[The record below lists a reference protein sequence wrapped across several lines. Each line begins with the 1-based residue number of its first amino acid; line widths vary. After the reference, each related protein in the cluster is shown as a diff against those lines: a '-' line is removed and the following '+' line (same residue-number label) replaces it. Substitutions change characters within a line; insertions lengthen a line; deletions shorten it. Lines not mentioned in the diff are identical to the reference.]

1 MRKVLLS
8 FTFLFLF
15 ALGATMTQTGCKP
28 ISNNLIINSTFDI
41 GIQNWTVNNPI
52 SDNLGWCRESFF
64 AYGTTSRINNGPR
77 IFTTTPSAMNPCVG
91 YLRQIRSSPAG
102 LLKRLS

>member
-15 ALGATMTQTGCKP
+15 ALGATMTQTGYKP
-28 ISNNLIINSTFDI
+28 VSNNLIINSTFDI
-41 GIQNWTVNNPI
+41 GIQNWT
-52 SDNLGWCRESFF
+52 
-64 AYGTTSRINNGPR
+64 
-77 IFTTTPSAMNPCVG
+77 TTPNAMNLCVG
-91 YLRQIRSSPAG
+91 YPKQIRSSPAG